1 MCVRSQSAAL
11 IRRLPPV
18 FRRQVRGDR
27 LSLFRPARGASFVI
41 EAWLIV
47 QMGLRES
54 RILFDWL
61 ERETGKAPLVIDSAD
76 LLKAPEDVMRA
87 STRLRR
93 R

>member
-1 MCVRSQSAAL
+1 MTGFHYFDPHEVPLVISA
-11 IRRLPPV
+11 
-18 FRRQVRGDR
+18 
-27 LSLFRPARGASFVI
+27 S
-41 EAWLIV
+41 LIV

>member
-1 MCVRSQSAAL
+1 
-11 IRRLPPV
+11 
-18 FRRQVRGDR
+18 
-27 LSLFRPARGASFVI
+27 
-41 EAWLIV
+41 
-47 QMGLRES
+47 MGLRES